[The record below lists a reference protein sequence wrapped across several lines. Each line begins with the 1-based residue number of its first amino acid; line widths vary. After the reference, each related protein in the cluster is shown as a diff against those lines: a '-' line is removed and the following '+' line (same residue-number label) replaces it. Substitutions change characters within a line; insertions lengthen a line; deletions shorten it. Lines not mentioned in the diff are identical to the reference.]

1 MGGAKRT
8 RPQLLGVKLKAVRE
22 YFDCSLADMA
32 NKLSDDVIEI
42 NRTDISRFELGTR
55 EPNLILL
62 LNYSKLIKQPINV
75 LVDDSAELILK

>member
-1 MGGAKRT
+1 MGGAKRI

-22 YFDCSLADMA
+22 YFDCSLAEMA
-32 NKLSDDVIEI
+32 GRLSDKAIEV

-62 LNYSKLIKQPINV
+62 LNYSKLIDQPINV
-75 LVDDSAELILK
+75 LVDDLAELILK